1 MHETKVK
8 KIAKPFTPFAFR
20 RTAIDAF
27 DALFK
32 RFADSIQILS
42 YSSNAYPDLQDLVG
56 LMKRYKKRVDVFQK
70 EHRYHFGS
78 HEKAKRNLVQE
89 YLLVGTG

>member
-1 MHETKVK
+1 MTAGIVAQRPELAKAA
-8 KIAKPFTPFAFR
+8 AKPSVLRAQ
-20 RTAIDAF
+20 A
-27 DALFK
+27 
-32 RFADSIQILS
+32 
-42 YSSNAYPDLQDLVG
+42 